1 MFLISCFHTAVEIF
15 AEVIASLSIFP
26 VPTDSA
32 PSLASVTAFFARAAL
47 VTASLAIFEPVTA
60 PAPRSALTTPPFL
73 IFPEVTAWVLIFAL
87 VTACLAMLT
96 ALTWFGFSFT
106 AAYAVPPRAMNRA
119 MQDKTLA
126 TVRCRFRLVTG
137 WTRFP
142 GRFQPTSVGW

>member
-1 MFLISCFHTAVEIF
+1 MFLISCFQTALEILP
-15 AEVIASLSIFP
+15 EVIASLSILP
-26 VPTDSA
+26 VPTDSG
-32 PSLASVTAFFARAAL
+32 PSLASVTAFFARAPL
-47 VTASLAIFEPVTA
+47 VTASLASFEPVTA

-96 ALTWFGFSFT
+96 ALTWFGFSLT
-106 AAYAVPPRAMNRA
+106 AAYAVPPRAMKRA

-126 TVRCRFRLVTG
+126 ADRWRFKLVTS

-142 GRFQPTSVGW
+142 GRT